1 MIFLDC
7 PLFLSF
13 WISSFEPSINK
24 QRIVIGGMTVNGF
37 SEINPPCLH
46 IFKIRWL
53 AALKVWV
60 VLVLWN
66 VYLRFDFRYHNLNFM
81 SDTLSTIT
89 TTATSPHPL
98 TLELLVL
105 FYRIIHP
112 LEHQNV
118 HLLLCHLQMLLHFCN
133 YTTNSF
139 IC

>member
-1 MIFLDC
+1 
-7 PLFLSF
+7 
-13 WISSFEPSINK
+13 
-24 QRIVIGGMTVNGF
+24 
-37 SEINPPCLH
+37 
-46 IFKIRWL
+46 
-53 AALKVWV
+53 
-60 VLVLWN
+60 
-66 VYLRFDFRYHNLNFM
+66 M

-139 IC
+139 IYLCDVFITYNIFLSLYILICSFSTSIIFLYLFISPFDFSIDFVYY